1 MPKIKQETLDA
12 QQREQLLQKLE
23 KIGKRYWEKHWKE
36 SMALPEGLS
45 IEDKE
50 SVLRYLL
57 LRVLLNQQGDTDKVK
72 ELARELFNT
81 FKETLLYN
89 PSQVEQQFESALEVF
104 HKVGG
109 QRGSEIYRVGALG
122 GIKPLSLFLYRLF
135 AFNIFICTISSFYSL
150 VKDKI
155 NIGVSA
161 LWEFLRDDPILDGG
175 WVGNDPKAARMLT
188 NWFVWLFSGVWNELT
203 MDLSETMMIVDGQ
216 VGKIFCRTGILE
228 TVSYEKKRP
237 YIILAKDMRKDI
249 ESIVKTTPRVAPML
263 VDEGAF
269 QVAKNWCSDIQPNCH
284 NCPLFSLCLAGQ
296 GSKKHL
302 RWTAY
307 KKFET

>member
-89 PSQVEQQFESALEVF
+89 PPKVEQQFESVLEVF

-109 QRGSEIYRVGALG
+109 RRGSEIYRVGALG

-155 NIGVSA
+155 NIGVGA

-188 NWFVWLFSGVWNELT
+188 NWFVWLFSEVWNELT

-216 VGKIFCRTGILE
+216 VGKIFCRTGTLE
-228 TVSYEKKRP
+228 TVYYEKKRP

-284 NCPLFSLCLAGQ
+284 DCQLSSLCLAGQ

>member
-122 GIKPLSLFLYRLF
+122 GIKPLSLFL
-135 AFNIFICTISSFYSL
+135 
-150 VKDKI
+150 
-155 NIGVSA
+155 
-161 LWEFLRDDPILDGG
+161 
-175 WVGNDPKAARMLT
+175 
-188 NWFVWLFSGVWNELT
+188 
-203 MDLSETMMIVDGQ
+203 
-216 VGKIFCRTGILE
+216 
-228 TVSYEKKRP
+228 
-237 YIILAKDMRKDI
+237 
-249 ESIVKTTPRVAPML
+249 
-263 VDEGAF
+263 
-269 QVAKNWCSDIQPNCH
+269 
-284 NCPLFSLCLAGQ
+284 
-296 GSKKHL
+296 
-302 RWTAY
+302 
-307 KKFET
+307 

>member
-89 PSQVEQQFESALEVF
+89 PSKVEQQFESVLEVF

-109 QRGSEIYRVGALG
+109 RRGSEIYRVGALG

-155 NIGVSA
+155 NIGVGA

-188 NWFVWLFSGVWNELT
+188 NWFVWLFSEVWNELT

-216 VGKIFCRTGILE
+216 VGKIFCRTGTLE
-228 TVSYEKKRP
+228 TVYYEKKRP

-284 NCPLFSLCLAGQ
+284 DCQLSSLCLAGQ